1 MINGARSR
9 SGSLAIISLDRLE
22 RDRRPPFTRV
32 LVAGDAHPAAL
43 LQEPPNPGG
52 EIRG

>member
-1 MINGARSR
+1 
-9 SGSLAIISLDRLE
+9 
-22 RDRRPPFTRV
+22 V

-43 LQEPPNPGG
+43 LQERPAPGG